1 MTLLVPAAAPPDAA
15 PRRVESRDPATGV
28 VWRAFA
34 TVPPE
39 QVHAAVARAREAQRA
54 WGARPVRERAAV
66 ARRFHAV
73 LHRRRLEVAD
83 VVMRE
88 NGKPMVEALSTE
100 VMTVLDQAAWVAR
113 EAPRHLAAS
122 GWRRPAGLPMWR
134 KRMRVEH
141 RPFGVVAVVSPWNY
155 PLMLSAGV
163 IVPAL
168 VAGNAVV
175 HKPSEFT
182 PSTAVLLDE
191 LLHEAG
197 VPDGVLHTLPGDGAT
212 GAALTA
218 AAIDKVF
225 FVGSVET
232 GRKVATACAARLIP
246 CVLELGGSDPAIV
259 LDDADVRVA
268 ASGIAWGRFSN
279 AGQTCVAPKRVFVTE
294 AAYAPFLE
302 ALVATVKSLRVGP
315 GAEPDTEV
323 PPLVR
328 PSQVSALR
336 DQLDDALARGARVAA
351 QATLPPGAREGAYFP
366 PTVLV
371 DVPDGA
377 LVLREETFGPLL
389 PVVRVR
395 DADEAIARA
404 NASRFGLSASVWSR
418 DESRARR
425 VAGRLEAGSVTI
437 NDVLVT
443 AGMADVAHGGVKE
456 SGTGRSHGLAG
467 LMECVQ
473 SHTIVEDRF
482 GGWRQPWWFGYG
494 AEHVANVDAFAR
506 LAHARTF
513 GERLSGLAR
522 TIRLVFRPDRP
533 L

>member
-1 MTLLVPAAAPPDAA
+1 MQPLQSAPAAAAA
-15 PRRVESRDPATGV
+15 RRTESRDPATGE
-28 VWRAFA
+28 VWRTFVSAS
-34 TVPPE
+34 PE
-39 QVHAAVARAREAQRA
+39 QVRHAVARAREAQRA
-54 WGARPVRERAAV
+54 WAALPVRERAAV
-66 ARRFHAV
+66 MRRFHDV
-73 LHRRRLEVAD
+73 MHRRRMEMATI
-83 VVMRE
+83 VMRE
-88 NGKPMVEALSTE
+88 NGKPIAEALSTE
-100 VMTVLDQAAWVAR
+100 VMTVLDQVTWQAR
-113 EAPRHLAAS
+113 EAPRHLAPS
-122 GWRRPAGLPMWR
+122 GWRRPEGLPMWR

-155 PLMLSAGV
+155 PLMLSAGI

-191 LLHEAG
+191 MLREAG
-197 VPDGVLHTLPGDGAT
+197 VPEGVIQTVVGDGAT

-218 AAIDKVF
+218 AAVDKVF
-225 FVGSVET
+225 FIGSVGT
-232 GRKVATACAARLIP
+232 GRKVAAACAERLVP

-259 LDDADVRVA
+259 LDDADVRTA

-279 AGQTCVAPKRVFVTE
+279 AGQTCVAPKRVFV
-294 AAYAPFLE
+294 ADAVYASFLD
-302 ALVATVKSLRVGP
+302 ALVETVKALRVGP
-315 GAEPDTEV
+315 GADPLTDV

-336 DQLDDALARGARVAA
+336 AQLDDALARGAHVAA
-351 QATLPPGAREGAYFP
+351 RATLPPGLREDAYFA

-371 DVPDGA
+371 DVPDDA

-395 DADEAIARA
+395 DADDAIARA

-418 DESRARR
+418 DPARARR
-425 VAGRLEAGSVTI
+425 VAERLEAGSVTI
-437 NDVLVT
+437 NDILVT

-482 GGWRQPWWFGYG
+482 HGWRQPWWFGYG
-494 AEHVANVDAFAR
+494 AEQVTNVDAFAR
-506 LAHARTF
+506 LAHSRSPR
-513 GERLSGLAR
+513 ERLSGLAR
-522 TIRLVFRPDRP
+522 TLRLMFRPERP
-533 L
+533 V